1 MHIYHRRV
9 EGGDDVLN
17 SVEVNTAG
25 FVLWST
31 VRPSR
36 VLAGRAVRIMQ
47 NSEAVNKRAVDS
59 EMKHTD
65 VVENVA
71 QSES

>member
-1 MHIYHRRV
+1 VVDSEAKQSIGR
-9 EGGDDVLN
+9 GG
-17 SVEVNTAG
+17 
-25 FVLWST
+25 
-31 VRPSR
+31 
-36 VLAGRAVRIMQ
+36 AVRIMQ

>member
-1 MHIYHRRV
+1 VIDS
-9 EGGDDVLN
+9 EAKQSIGQG
-17 SVEVNTAG
+17 
-25 FVLWST
+25 
-31 VRPSR
+31 
-36 VLAGRAVRIMQ
+36 AVRIMQ
-47 NSEAVNKRAVDS
+47 NCEAVNKRAVDS